1 MRREDVSLCK
11 NPSINNKCKKSN
23 ISGIISSEPGRSI
36 KENPKIQL
44 QKEIKVLI
52 TVNQEEQ

>member
-23 ISGIISSEPGRSI
+23 ISGIISSEPGRLI
-36 KENPKIQL
+36 KENHKIQSL
-44 QKEIKVLI
+44 KEIKVLI
-52 TVNQEEQ
+52 IVSKEV